1 MKYDLESFI
10 EEAIQLELNAAE
22 IYAVF
27 SETIAEDTDFWTC
40 LSWEKRNHALLFKT
54 AKDVLVPVGQ

>member
-1 MKYDLESFI
+1 LESFI

>member
-1 MKYDLESFI
+1 LESFI

-27 SETIAEDTDFWTC
+27 SETIAEDADFWTC

>member
-22 IYAVF
+22 IYAVL
-27 SETIAEDTDFWTC
+27 SEAIDDEADF
-40 LSWEKRNHALLFKT
+40 
-54 AKDVLVPVGQ
+54 

>member
-22 IYAVF
+22 IHAIF
-27 SETIAEDTDFWTC
+27 LETIAEDVF
-40 LSWEKRNHALLFKT
+40 
-54 AKDVLVPVGQ
+54 VPVEQ